1 MKAQYEASYHGHQHK
16 YLIESPFYYSLR
28 ARLAKKDYFH
38 NVHDEKVFE
47 FGVGLGKNIAFLKNK
62 SGYDISKFARKFSA
76 ERGIKVY
83 DDIKKVPDNHF
94 DIVLSAHTLEH
105 LENPFDNLQLLKTKL
120 KKGGKLILILPVE
133 KHGKVPFATD
143 INQHLFAW
151 NFRTINNLLQRAGF
165 RIIENRYNHGT
176 AYYKLKFLA
185 KISFSLYDLKTRL
198 LGLLLCKKEMIV
210 VCEK

>member
-28 ARLAKKDYFH
+28 ARLAKKDYFPH
-38 NVHDEKVFE
+38 VHDEKVFE

-62 SGYDISKFARKFSA
+62 FGYDISKFARKFSA
-76 ERGIKVY
+76 ERGIKIF
-83 DDIKKVPDNHF
+83 DDMKKVPDNHF

-105 LENPFDNLQLLKTKL
+105 LEDPFDNLQL

-151 NFRTINNLLQRAGF
+151 NFRTINNLLQRVGF

-198 LGLLLCKKEMIV
+198 LGWILGKKEMIV
-210 VCEK
+210 VCER